1 MNIYIPLRFRLLG
14 ERLLICSFYH
24 SFLRLFDKKM
34 RPRVQARVQ
43 EAVVAAE
50 AEHTIVRGDG
60 EVTAEQ
66 EQAFACVLIIV
77 IGNKG

>member
-24 SFLRLFDKKM
+24 SFLRLFDKKV
-34 RPRVQARVQ
+34 RPAVQVRVRETAD
-43 EAVVAAE
+43 ASE

-66 EQAFACVLIIV
+66 ERAFSCALIIV